1 MDSKKLAKVIKIIVE
16 KELEK
21 RLPKLIDE
29 GVRKVLTEQSSLVNS
44 NSNVET
50 DAFDAANEILER
62 SREAEREEPV
72 RTKQKSYSKNPV
84 LNEILNNT
92 KPFNSKQRTGGQPA
106 SFMDKFTQQPENGQP
121 EQLDENFNEMDKTLS
136 FDSNGAA
143 GGIDVMREKMKAKMG
158 YADMPSGNGSSGKPS
173 GLGVKTGV
181 PGLDRVL
188 NRDNSELVKK
198 FKTR

>member
-29 GVRKVLTEQSSLVNS
+29 GVRKVLTEQYGNEYK
-44 NSNVET
+44 NANVEK
-50 DAFDAANEILER
+50 DAFEEANEILER
-62 SREAEREEPV
+62 SREIEREEPV
-72 RTKQKSYSKNPV
+72 QKTQKAYSKNPV

-92 KPFNSKQRTGGQPA
+92 KPFSSKQRTGGQPA
-106 SFMDKFTQQPENGQP
+106 SFMDKYIQEPEQEQSN
-121 EQLDENFNEMDKTLS
+121 QLDENFSDMDKTVS
-136 FDSNGAA
+136 FDSNGAV
-143 GGIDVMREKMKAKMG
+143 GGMDVLREKMKAKMG
-158 YADMPSGNGSSGKPS
+158 YADSPSPNGGGNSG

-181 PGLDRVL
+181 PGLDRIL